1 MKTILYLSL
10 SLMLFSATA
19 KAQDS
24 YNTNAETAKELSA
37 AMGNDDLLNVRYFY
51 YPNLQAYFD
60 RETSTYLYTRNGN
73 DWIESSKL
81 PNALRGYSL
90 SNNKRIPL
98 TDYTGDE
105 PYELIKEHIQK
116 YPANYTTKR
125 LPKDKEPQTEG
136 VAMQ

>member
-10 SLMLFSATA
+10 SLMLFTASA
-19 KAQDS
+19 KAQTTYD
-24 YNTNAETAKELSA
+24 TNAETAKELAA
-37 AMGNDDLLNVRYFY
+37 AMGTDNLLNVRYFY

-60 RETSTYLYTRNGN
+60 RETSTYLYTKNGN

-90 SNNKRIPL
+90 SNNKRVPL

-105 PYELIKEHIQK
+105 PYELIKEHKQK

-125 LPKDKEPQTEG
+125 LPKDKDQTDG